1 MRKFLGS
8 LFGGVGVIAGAALLA
23 TGAVA
28 GVLFWGGFHWAME
41 VSNSNEFCISCH
53 EMRDNVYVEYQ
64 KTVHYSNA
72 SGVQAGCADCH
83 VPKPWLHKVARK
95 IYATN
100 ELYHWAMGTIDT
112 REKFEAHR
120 AEMAKRVWA
129 TMEAND
135 SRECRN
141 CHAFETMAFDASVR
155 EGVGADEGRLGEG
168 RDLHQLPQGHRARTP
183 RPVDRLQGHVRRTR
197 SARRQ
202 AGSRRRRRFTP
213 SAPRTS
219 TPRRTTWPDGG
230 RPAGRLLPA
239 TALEVL
245 GRDGDAVQVRV
256 EGWQQDGNERVIYA
270 LMGRRIFSVALSP
283 AATDLVERHE
293 TVLDEDTE
301 LTWHRV
307 SADLWIAPGGVIDD
321 QQKLWDYGAEL
332 NNAACSI
339 CHTMAKPGHHLANQW
354 IGVLKAMERFS
365 TLDKEQTRMLQKYL
379 QFHASDVAGH
389 GHGDEA
395 SLGADYAAENRDG

>member
-41 VSNSNEFCISCH
+41 ASNSNEFCISCH

-112 REKFEAHR
+112 REKFESHR

-129 TMEAND
+129 AMEAND

-141 CHAFETMAFDASVR
+141 CHAFETMAFEHQSEKASEQMKAAWEKGETCISCHKGIAHELPDLSTGYKAMFVELEALAGKQDLDVAELHTIR
-155 EGVGADEGRLGEG
+155 TEDVYATAD
-168 RDLHQLPQGHRARTP
+168 DVAN
-183 RPVDRLQGHVRRTR
+183 
-197 SARRQ
+197 
-202 AGSRRRRRFTP
+202 
-213 SAPRTS
+213 
-219 TPRRTTWPDGG
+219 GG